1 LSSSRVF
8 IATLLVMCIGVVT
21 SRAQAV
27 PTIVGTW
34 KLNRE
39 KSHMPVVPAGWFDI
53 RRYTL
58 RPDGYLVGLLVTS
71 NDRGVHYLQFTAKS
85 DGKDYPE
92 YSDDLLAD
100 MIAAAKPTTR
110 TYAESSIDAF
120 TTAWT
125 DKVNG
130 TVVATGRKIVSKDR
144 QTLTITVD
152 GRSQVTVYDKQRGE
166 PRP

>member
-1 LSSSRVF
+1 MSNSRVF
-8 IATLLVMCIGVVT
+8 IATLAATCFCVVT
-21 SRAQAV
+21 ARAQTA
-27 PTIVGTW
+27 PPIVGTW

-39 KSHMPVVPAGWFDI
+39 KSQLPAVPASWFEI
-53 RRYTL
+53 RRYAL

-110 TYAESSIDAF
+110 TYAESVIDES

-130 TVVATGRKIVSKDR
+130 KVVATGRKIVSKDR

-152 GRSQVTVYDKQRGE
+152 GRSQVTVYDRQ
-166 PRP
+166 

>member
-1 LSSSRVF
+1 MSSSRVF
-8 IATLLVMCIGVVT
+8 IATLVVTCICVVT
-21 SRAQAV
+21 SSRAQTV
-27 PTIVGTW
+27 PPIVGTW

-39 KSHMPVVPAGWFDI
+39 KSQMPAVPAGWFDI
-53 RRYTL
+53 RQYAL

-71 NDRGVHYLQFTAKS
+71 NDRGLHFLQFTAKS
-85 DGKDYPE
+85 DGKAYPE

-110 TYAESSIDAF
+110 AYAETVIDEF

-130 TVVATGRKIVSKDR
+130 KVVATGRKIVSRDR

-152 GRSQVTVYDKQRGE
+152 GRPQVTVYDRQ
-166 PRP
+166 

>member
-1 LSSSRVF
+1 MSSSRVF
-8 IATLLVMCIGVVT
+8 IATLVVTCICVVT
-21 SRAQAV
+21 SRAQTA
-27 PTIVGTW
+27 PPIVGTW

-39 KSHMPVVPAGWFDI
+39 KSQLPAVPGGWFEI
-53 RRYTL
+53 RQYAL
-58 RPDGYLVGLLVTS
+58 RPDDYLVGLLVTS

-92 YSDDLLAD
+92 YSDDLLAN

-110 TYAESSIDAF
+110 TYAETAIDEF

-130 TVVATGRKIVSKDR
+130 KVVATGRKIVSKDR
-144 QTLTITVD
+144 QTLTITLD
-152 GRSQVTVYDKQRGE
+152 GRSQVTVYDRQ
-166 PRP
+166 

>member
-1 LSSSRVF
+1 MSTSRVF
-8 IATLLVMCIGVVT
+8 IATLVVTCIGVVT
-21 SRAQAV
+21 SRAQTV
-27 PTIVGTW
+27 PPIVGTW

-39 KSHMPVVPAGWFDI
+39 KSQMPAVSAGWFDI
-53 RRYTL
+53 RQYAL

-110 TYAESSIDAF
+110 TYAENVIDEF

-130 TVVATGRKIVSKDR
+130 KVVATGRKIVSKDR

-152 GRSQVTVYDKQRGE
+152 GRSQVTVYDRQ
-166 PRP
+166 

>member
-1 LSSSRVF
+1 MRSSRVF
-8 IATLLVMCIGVVT
+8 IATLIVTGICVVT
-21 SRAQAV
+21 SRAQTV
-27 PTIVGTW
+27 PPIVGTW

-39 KSHMPVVPAGWFDI
+39 KSQLPAVPAGWFDI
-53 RRYTL
+53 RQYAL

-71 NDRGVHYLQFTAKS
+71 NARGVHYLQFTAKS

-100 MIAAAKPTTR
+100 MIATSQPTTR
-110 TYAESSIDAF
+110 TYAETVIDEF

-130 TVVATGRKIVSKDR
+130 KVVGTGRKIVSKDR

-152 GRSQVTVYDKQRGE
+152 GRSQVTVYDHQ
-166 PRP
+166 

>member
-1 LSSSRVF
+1 MSSSRVF
-8 IATLLVMCIGVVT
+8 IATLVVTCLCVVT
-21 SRAQAV
+21 SRGQTV
-27 PTIVGTW
+27 PPIVGTW

-39 KSHMPVVPAGWFDI
+39 KSRMPAVPAGWFDI
-53 RRYTL
+53 RQYAL

-100 MIAAAKPTTR
+100 MIAAARPTTR
-110 TYAESSIDAF
+110 TYAETVVDEF

-130 TVVATGRKIVSKDR
+130 KVVATGRKIVSKDR

-152 GRSQVTVYDKQRGE
+152 GRSQVTVYDQQ
-166 PRP
+166 

>member
-1 LSSSRVF
+1 MSSSRVF
-8 IATLLVMCIGVVT
+8 IATLVVTCTCVVT
-21 SRAQAV
+21 SRAQTV
-27 PTIVGTW
+27 PPIVGTW

-39 KSHMPVVPAGWFDI
+39 RSQMPAVPAGWFDI
-53 RRYTL
+53 RQYTL

-110 TYAESSIDAF
+110 TYAETVIDEF

-130 TVVATGRKIVSKDR
+130 KVVATGRKIVSKDR
-144 QTLTITVD
+144 QTLTITVA
-152 GRSQVTVYDKQRGE
+152 GRSQVALYEHQ
-166 PRP
+166 

>member
-1 LSSSRVF
+1 MSSSRVF
-8 IATLLVMCIGVVT
+8 IATLVVTCICVVT
-21 SRAQAV
+21 SRGQTV
-27 PTIVGTW
+27 PPIVGTW

-39 KSHMPVVPAGWFDI
+39 KSLMPAVPAGWLDI
-53 RRYTL
+53 RQYAL

-100 MIAAAKPTTR
+100 MIAAARPTTR
-110 TYAESSIDAF
+110 TYAETVVDEF

-130 TVVATGRKIVSKDR
+130 KVVATGRKIVSKDR

-152 GRSQVTVYDKQRGE
+152 GRSQVTVYDHQ
-166 PRP
+166 

>member
-1 LSSSRVF
+1 MGNARVLVVVLVMASLVCVSSSR
-8 IATLLVMCIGVVT
+8 
-21 SRAQAV
+21 AQNA
-27 PTIVGTW
+27 PLIVGTW

-39 KSHMPVVPAGWFDI
+39 KSQLPPAAAGAFDI
-53 RRYTL
+53 RQYTL

-71 NDRGVHYLQFTAKS
+71 NARGYHYLQFTARS
-85 DGKDYPE
+85 DGKQYPE

-110 TYAESSIDAF
+110 TYAETVIDEF

-130 TVVATGRKIVSKDR
+130 KVVATGRKIVSKDR

-152 GRSQVTVYDKQRGE
+152 GRSQFTVYDRQ
-166 PRP
+166 

>member
-1 LSSSRVF
+1 MSSSRVF
-8 IATLLVMCIGVVT
+8 IATLVVTCIGVVT
-21 SRAQAV
+21 SRAQTV
-27 PTIVGTW
+27 PPIVGTW

-39 KSHMPVVPAGWFDI
+39 KSQMPAVPAGWFDI
-53 RRYTL
+53 RQYAL
-58 RPDGYLVGLLVTS
+58 RPDGYFVGLLVTS

-110 TYAESSIDAF
+110 TYAETVIDEF

-130 TVVATGRKIVSKDR
+130 KVVATGRKIVSKDR

-152 GRSQVTVYDKQRGE
+152 GRSQVTVYDRQ
-166 PRP
+166 

>member
-1 LSSSRVF
+1 MSNSRVF
-8 IATLLVMCIGVVT
+8 IATLAATCICVVT
-21 SRAQAV
+21 ARAQTA
-27 PTIVGTW
+27 PPIVGTW

-39 KSHMPVVPAGWFDI
+39 KSQLPAVPASWFEI
-53 RRYTL
+53 RRYAL

-110 TYAESSIDAF
+110 TSAESVIDES

-130 TVVATGRKIVSKDR
+130 KVVATGRKIVSKDR
-144 QTLTITVD
+144 QTLTITVH
-152 GRSQVTVYDKQRGE
+152 GRSQVTVYDRQ
-166 PRP
+166 

>member
-1 LSSSRVF
+1 MRSSRAF
-8 IATLLVMCIGVVT
+8 IATLVVCICVAT
-21 SRAQAV
+21 SRAQTG
-27 PTIVGTW
+27 PPIVGTW
-34 KLNRE
+34 TLNRE
-39 KSHMPVVPAGWFDI
+39 KSQMPAVPAGWFDL
-53 RRYTL
+53 RHYAL

-71 NDRGVHYLQFTAKS
+71 NNRGVHYLQFTAKS

-110 TYAESSIDAF
+110 TYAETVIDEF

-130 TVVATGRKIVSKDR
+130 KVVATGRKIVSKDR
-144 QTLTITVD
+144 RTLTITVD
-152 GRSQVTVYDKQRGE
+152 GRSQVTVYDRQ
-166 PRP
+166 

>member
-1 LSSSRVF
+1 MSSSRVF
-8 IATLLVMCIGVVT
+8 IATLVVTCSCVVT
-21 SRAQAV
+21 SRTQTV
-27 PTIVGTW
+27 PPIVGTW

-39 KSHMPVVPAGWFDI
+39 KSQMPAVPAGWFDI
-53 RRYTL
+53 RQYAL
-58 RPDGYLVGLLVTS
+58 RPDGYLVGLLMTS

-100 MIAAAKPTTR
+100 MIAAAEPTTR
-110 TYAESSIDAF
+110 TYAETVVDEF

-130 TVVATGRKIVSKDR
+130 RVVATGRKIVSKDR

-152 GRSQVTVYDKQRGE
+152 GRSQVTVYDQQ
-166 PRP
+166 

>member
-1 LSSSRVF
+1 MSRLFFTMLV
-8 IATLLVMCIGVVT
+8 ATYVCVVT
-21 SRAQAV
+21 PAAQTV
-27 PTIVGTW
+27 PAIVGVW

-39 KSHMPVVPAGWFDI
+39 KSQLPAVPTGWFET
-53 RRYTL
+53 RQYAM

-71 NDRGVHYLQFTAKS
+71 TDRGVHYLQFTAKS

-110 TYAESSIDAF
+110 TYAETAIDSF

-130 TVVATGRKIVSKDR
+130 KVVATGTKIVSPDR
-144 QTLTITVD
+144 QTLTITTE
-152 GRSQVTVYDKQRGE
+152 GRSQVTVYDRQ
-166 PRP
+166 

>member
-1 LSSSRVF
+1 MSSSRVF
-8 IATLLVMCIGVVT
+8 IATLVVTCICVVT
-21 SRAQAV
+21 SRAQTV
-27 PTIVGTW
+27 PPIVGTW

-39 KSHMPVVPAGWFDI
+39 KSQMPAVPAGWFDI
-53 RRYTL
+53 RQYAVRA
-58 RPDGYLVGLLVTS
+58 DGYLVGLLVTS

-100 MIAAAKPTTR
+100 MIAAAQPTTR
-110 TYAESSIDAF
+110 TYAETVVDEF

-130 TVVATGRKIVSKDR
+130 RVVATGRKIVSKDR

-152 GRSQVTVYDKQRGE
+152 GRSQVTVYDQQ
-166 PRP
+166 

>member
-1 LSSSRVF
+1 
-8 IATLLVMCIGVVT
+8 
-21 SRAQAV
+21 
-27 PTIVGTW
+27 
-34 KLNRE
+34 
-39 KSHMPVVPAGWFDI
+39 
-53 RRYTL
+53 
-58 RPDGYLVGLLVTS
+58 
-71 NDRGVHYLQFTAKS
+71 VHYLQFTAKS

-110 TYAESSIDAF
+110 TYAETVIDEF

-130 TVVATGRKIVSKDR
+130 RVVATGRKIVSKDR

-152 GRSQVTVYDKQRGE
+152 GRSQVTVYDQQ
-166 PRP
+166 

>member
-1 LSSSRVF
+1 MRSSRVF
-8 IATLLVMCIGVVT
+8 IATLIVACICVAT
-21 SRAQAV
+21 PRAQTV
-27 PTIVGTW
+27 PPIVGTW

-39 KSHMPVVPAGWFDI
+39 KSQMPAVPAGWLDI
-53 RRYTL
+53 RHYAL
-58 RPDGYLVGLLVTS
+58 RPDGYLVGLLMTS

-100 MIAAAKPTTR
+100 MIAAARPTTR
-110 TYAESSIDAF
+110 TYAETAVDEF

-130 TVVATGRKIVSKDR
+130 KVVASGRKIVSKDR
-144 QTLTITVD
+144 QTLTITVH
-152 GRSQVTVYDKQRGE
+152 GRSQVTVYDRQ
-166 PRP
+166 

>member
-1 LSSSRVF
+1 MSSSRVF
-8 IATLLVMCIGVVT
+8 IATLVVTCICVVT
-21 SRAQAV
+21 SRAQTAS
-27 PTIVGTW
+27 PIVGTW
-34 KLNRE
+34 RLNRE
-39 KSHMPVVPAGWFDI
+39 KSQLQAVPASWFEI
-53 RRYTL
+53 RQYAL

-110 TYAESSIDAF
+110 TYAETVIDEF

-130 TVVATGRKIVSKDR
+130 KVVATGRKIVSKDR

-152 GRSQVTVYDKQRGE
+152 GRSQVTVYDQQ
-166 PRP
+166 

>member
-1 LSSSRVF
+1 MSRSPLFFTTLVAAC
-8 IATLLVMCIGVVT
+8 IAVVAP
-21 SRAQAV
+21 RAQTE
-27 PTIVGTW
+27 PPIVGIWT
-34 KLNRE
+34 LNRE
-39 KSHMPVVPAGWFDI
+39 KSQLPAAAAGWFEI
-53 RRYTL
+53 RQYAM

-92 YSDDLLAD
+92 YSDVVLAD

-110 TYAESSIDAF
+110 TYAETAIDAF

-130 TVVATGRKIVSKDR
+130 KVVASGRKIVSPDR
-144 QTLTITVD
+144 RTLTITTE
-152 GRSQVTVYDKQRGE
+152 GRSQVIVYDRQ
-166 PRP
+166 